1 MTADMADRQST
12 TQGFVAKLRG
22 CHQLAT
28 DSGWG
33 IDQSDPSISRGVG
46 PTGQDVG
53 RVQGD
58 YIGDS
63 HPGMLLGKSIIPV
76 GQQSIVHGSHQVRD
90 PGTVKG
96 MKRPGIDP
104 GPVMN
109 GHEPIL
115 PV

>member
-1 MTADMADRQST
+1 M
-12 TQGFVAKLRG
+12 
-22 CHQLAT
+22 
-28 DSGWG
+28 
-33 IDQSDPSISRGVG
+33 G

-63 HPGMLLGKSIIPV
+63 HPGMLLGKRVIPV
-76 GQQSIVHGSHQVRD
+76 GQQSIVQGSHQVRD

-96 MKRPGIDP
+96 MKRAGFDP

-109 GHEPIL
+109 GHEPML